1 MTINNKQYLDCPECP
16 KCKPK
21 DTLRNGVKWG
31 ICGMGGNIV
40 YLEPWKEKKEE
51 AEVDIFIITFPVVDY
66 LRKKEDWNE

>member
-1 MTINNKQYLDCPECP
+1 MSVTINNKQYLDCSECP

-40 YLEPWKEKKEE
+40 YLEPWKEKRISGSGYIHHRVSRCALYEKES
-51 AEVDIFIITFPVVDY
+51 AKI
-66 LRKKEDWNE
+66 